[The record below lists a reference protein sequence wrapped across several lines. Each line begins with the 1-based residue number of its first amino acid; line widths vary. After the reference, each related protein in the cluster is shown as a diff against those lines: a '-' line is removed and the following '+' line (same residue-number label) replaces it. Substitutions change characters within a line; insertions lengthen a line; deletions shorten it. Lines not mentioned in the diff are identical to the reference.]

1 MIDTNVSL
9 RRRPVLLGAPVQMLV
24 ALMLCVMVP
33 YVANTLISPY
43 GWDDPIAQATSASAA
58 IAILVGFWLHRS
70 VSALPGTRE
79 SSSILPSYLASF
91 GLVLVVIL
99 MARLD
104 YSRVLLAGGFGL
116 SITYF
121 YGIYLVSQRHSV
133 LHLGVVPGGKSEALF
148 NLDNVRAVSL
158 TLEDLPQGL
167 DAVSADLRHSH
178 SDAWEARMADYVLA
192 GLPVHHAKN
201 LLESL
206 TGRTELEHL
215 SENTFGTLGPLAPFQ
230 KAKRVVDW
238 VCALVA
244 VITLMPLLL
253 IVGVMVR
260 IDSPGPA
267 LFQQERV
274 GFRGRPFRVYKFRT
288 MATRSGAV
296 ENGLEEFITAAN
308 DNRITRLG
316 RLLRKTRIDELPQIV
331 NILKGEMS
339 WIGPRPEAAKL
350 SQWYTEEIPF
360 YRYRHVV
367 YPGITGW
374 AQVTQ
379 GHVADVDDVRQKL
392 EYDFYYIRNFSFWL
406 DLLIIA
412 KTVKTMATGFGH
424 R

>member
-1 MIDTNVSL
+1 M
-9 RRRPVLLGAPVQMLV
+9 LGALV
-24 ALMLCVMVP
+24 LCVGLPHMMN
-33 YVANTLISPY
+33 ALASPY
-43 GWDDPIAQATSASAA
+43 GWDDPVAQATSVSAA
-58 IAILVGFWLHRS
+58 IAIVSGFWLHRS

-79 SSSILPSYLASF
+79 SSGILPSYLLSF
-91 GLVLVVIL
+91 GMVLVIIL
-99 MARLD
+99 MARID
-104 YSRVLLAGGFGL
+104 YSRILLAAGFGL
-116 SITYF
+116 SIACF
-121 YGIYLVSQRHSV
+121 YAIYLLSQRHSV
-133 LHLGVVPGGKSEALF
+133 LYLGVVPGGKSQALF
-148 NLDNVRAVSL
+148 GLENVRAVLL
-158 TLEDLPQGL
+158 TLEDLPYDL
-167 DAVSADLRHSH
+167 DAVAADLRHPH
-178 SDAWEARMADYVLA
+178 PDAWEARMADYVLA
-192 GLPVHHAKN
+192 GLPVYHAKN

-230 KAKRVVDW
+230 KAKRAIDW
-238 VCALVA
+238 ICALIAIVA
-244 VITLMPLLL
+244 LSPGLLL
-253 IVGVMVR
+253 VGLMVR

-267 LFQQERV
+267 LFAQQRV
-274 GFRGRPFRVYKFRT
+274 GFRGRPFCVYKFRT
-288 MATRSGAV
+288 MVAQPTQPRDERS
-296 ENGLEEFITAAN
+296 EFITATN
-308 DNRITRLG
+308 DERITRLG
-316 RLLRKTRIDELPQIV
+316 RVLRKTRVDELPQIL
-331 NILKGEMS
+331 NILRGEMS

-350 SQWYTEEIPF
+350 SEWYTEEIPF

>member
-1 MIDTNVSL
+1 MPDISVTI
-9 RRRPVLLGAPVQMLV
+9 RRRPVLLGAPVQIAFALV
-24 ALMLCVMVP
+24 LCVVVP
-33 YVANTLISPY
+33 YVANALTSIY
-43 GWDDPIAQATSASAA
+43 GWHDPVAQTTSSAAA

-79 SSSILPSYLASF
+79 SSTILPSYLVSF
-91 GLVLVVIL
+91 GLVLVTIL
-99 MARLD
+99 MVRLD
-104 YSRVLLAGGFGL
+104 YSRVLLASGFGL
-116 SITYF
+116 SIACF
-121 YGIYLVSQRHSV
+121 YAVYLVSQRHSV
-133 LHLGVVPGGKSEALF
+133 LHLGIVPGGKSEAFFGLE
-148 NLDNVRAVSL
+148 NVRAVRL
-158 TLEDLPQGL
+158 TLEELPHGL

-178 SDAWEARMADYVLA
+178 SDAWEARLADYVLA
-192 GLPVHHAKN
+192 GLPVYHAKN

-238 VCALVA
+238 VCALGSIALLFPV
-244 VITLMPLLL
+244 LL
-253 IVGVMVR
+253 IVAAMIR

-267 LFQQERV
+267 LFRQERV
-274 GFRGRPFRVYKFRT
+274 GFRGQPFRVFKFRT
-288 MATRSGAV
+288 MVARSPKR
-296 ENGLEEFITAAN
+296 EHERSDFMTSPN
-308 DNRITRLG
+308 DERITRIG
-316 RLLRKTRIDELPQIV
+316 RVLRKTRIDELPQIL
-331 NILKGEMS
+331 NILRGEMS

-350 SQWYTEEIPF
+350 SEWYTEEIPF

-379 GHVADVDDVRQKL
+379 GHVADVADVREKL

-412 KTVKTMATGFGH
+412 KTLKTMATGFGH